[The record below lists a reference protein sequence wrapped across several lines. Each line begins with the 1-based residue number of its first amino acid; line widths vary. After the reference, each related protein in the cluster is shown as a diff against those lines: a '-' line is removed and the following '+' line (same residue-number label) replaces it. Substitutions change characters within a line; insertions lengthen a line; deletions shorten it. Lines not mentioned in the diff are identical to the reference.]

1 MRVMIS
7 LLKRS
12 PLVHEKAKAAY
23 YLAAKAIPFI
33 SARYLYLGQGRYLD
47 IRRQKIVTLIPN
59 LVVVGAQRA
68 GTTSLH
74 RYLDRH
80 PDIFMSNPHKEPC
93 LYLEDRPGEERW
105 REYFKT
111 RGRTYRTNHML
122 LKAYMLQGYG
132 GQRYFGE
139 SSTYYTMGRY
149 SRSFGIPE
157 KMRASDPRMKII
169 YLVRHPLQRI
179 VSHYLCGGRIN
190 TYGSLDQF
198 VARDP
203 HALLNSLYHWQ
214 LEAYLRVFPP

>member
-1 MRVMIS
+1 
-7 LLKRS
+7 
-12 PLVHEKAKAAY
+12 
-23 YLAAKAIPFI
+23 
-33 SARYLYLGQGRYLD
+33 
-47 IRRQKIVTLIPN
+47 
-59 LVVVGAQRA
+59 
-68 GTTSLH
+68 
-74 RYLDRH
+74 
-80 PDIFMSNPHKEPC
+80 
-93 LYLEDRPGEERW
+93 
-105 REYFKT
+105 
-111 RGRTYRTNHML
+111 ML

-214 LEAYLRVFPP
+214 LEAYLRVFPPSQLMMVVFEEFVRNPGATLDALHDFLGLRRVRHAPSFRAHNPAPDRSLVSAADLKFSEQIHAVLMEKIHEDVSLLETYLGRSLSHWDLSRERWCG